1 MSVSIIVKSG
11 KNLINRNHSFL
22 VPNVEENYLNS
33 SLEKLTSLATYLGRS
48 YKKSRTGELRLI
60 LNVEPEIHG
69 LRKFTNCIFLPFWD
83 KNSTSGFNLMK
94 LFAASI

>member
-69 LRKFTNCIFLPFWD
+69 LRKFTTGRNGAQQFATIRLQFKWD
-83 KNSTSGFNLMK
+83 
-94 LFAASI
+94 